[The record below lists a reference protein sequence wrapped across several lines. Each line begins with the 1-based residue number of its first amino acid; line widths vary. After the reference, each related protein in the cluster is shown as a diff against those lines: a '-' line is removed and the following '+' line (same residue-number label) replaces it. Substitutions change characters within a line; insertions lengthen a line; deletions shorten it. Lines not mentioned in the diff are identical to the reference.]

1 MTTIDNSQKIETE
14 LTEVMIASKPNK
26 ITIKKKIE
34 TNIQKQSISQLD
46 EMNTATEIEPMNAQA
61 TAFVAE
67 AKKQRKPRTKKEI
80 VVEEDPVDTIP
91 EPIVPTLPNK
101 AHSFSNKG
109 GKKAM
114 MTAEPADPDAEE
126 EVEAE
131 EEEDEEVLQARAV
144 LEKAER
150 KKLEKDI
157 RANITE
163 HRKTSCDQIEKQRQ
177 EILAKIQ
184 ALNAENS
191 ALQSK
196 FVDTHEGKLDD
207 EIIAIQLVKNK
218 KTKGKREIK
227 LPEYV
232 RPPNYASQYIPADTI
247 LVSKLGGAEM
257 KVKYDGN
264 KFINEDCGTEYE
276 TLRKATIAFT
286 LAMNKKSIPDA
297 WTFWKTEDGKKINR
311 LDLNPL

>member
-1 MTTIDNSQKIETE
+1 MTTIENKIETE
-14 LTEVMIASKPNK
+14 PTEVMIASKK
-26 ITIKKKIE
+26 TIIIKKKIE
-34 TNIQKQSISQLD
+34 TNIQEQSIPQI
-46 EMNTATEIEPMNAQA
+46 EAKMNTEVKE
-61 TAFVAE
+61 
-67 AKKQRKPRTKKEI
+67 KKPRQKKTSKI

-91 EPIVPTLPNK
+91 EPEPIVPANK
-101 AHSFSNKG
+101 FY
-109 GKKAM
+109 
-114 MTAEPADPDAEE
+114 TPT
-126 EVEAE
+126 E
-131 EEEDEEVLQARAV
+131 EEEEAEAEAMEDDEVLQARAV

-191 ALQSK
+191 ALQTK

-232 RPPNYASQYIPADTI
+232 RPPNYASQHIPADTI
-247 LVSKLGGAEM
+247 LTAKLGIETW

-264 KFINEDCGTEYE
+264 KFINEECGTEYE

-286 LAMNKKSIPDA
+286 LATNKKSIPDA
-297 WTFWKTEDGKKINR
+297 WTFWKTADGRKINR